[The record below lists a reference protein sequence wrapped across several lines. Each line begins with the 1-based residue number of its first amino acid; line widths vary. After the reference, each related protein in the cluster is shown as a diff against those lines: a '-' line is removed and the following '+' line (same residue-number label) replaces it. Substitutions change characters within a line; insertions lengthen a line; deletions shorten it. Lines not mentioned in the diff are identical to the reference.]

1 MNDKTVEPDASDEP
15 PHRPDS
21 AAPAELP
28 GRVLAQKRQE
38 MNWSVEDVAH
48 SLHLAPRQIQA
59 LEDDHYS
66 ALPGIAITRGFIRSY
81 AKLLQIEPAP
91 LLQMIANATD
101 GKAEDVSLRRP
112 LPAKPF
118 YVNRSLSM
126 GKSSQSWT
134 RGIVV
139 ILISL
144 PLVLFVAW
152 EADWLPS
159 EWKLG
164 VQALMSAQSVSTTAV
179 KSRAVS
185 KGDQKNSANLTQEAV
200 TAEASSPAH
209 SESGAQRPLDSGDA
223 SNTQNQPHS
232 QQTAVQEHAS
242 VQAVGMANTSDMLVL
257 KLREDSWIEIRNSRN
272 KLLLSRLAKAGESES
287 LTVRE
292 PIKLII
298 GNAAGVDVQLRG
310 KPVELNAT
318 AKNNVARLSVN

>member
-21 AAPAELP
+21 VAPAELP

-59 LEDDHYS
+59 LEADNYS
-66 ALPGIAITRGFIRSY
+66 ALPGMAITRGFIRSY
-81 AKLLQIEPAP
+81 AKLLQLDPAP
-91 LLQMIANATD
+91 LLQMMANATD

-118 YVNRSLSM
+118 YVNSSLSM
-126 GKSSQSWT
+126 GKSSLSWT
-134 RGIVV
+134 RGIVA

-144 PLVLFVAW
+144 PVALFVAW

-159 EWKLG
+159 EWKSAA
-164 VQALMSAQSVSTTAV
+164 QALMSAQSTSTASGKPQAV
-179 KSRAVS
+179 TKS
-185 KGDQKNSANLTQEAV
+185 DQKNSATLPLAAV
-200 TAEASSPAH
+200 TAEAGSPAH
-209 SESGAQRPLDSGDA
+209 LESGAPSPLDA
-223 SNTQNQPHS
+223 SDVSKAQNQLRS
-232 QQTAVQEHAS
+232 QENALQDNAT
-242 VQAVGMANTSDMLVL
+242 VQAVGMANNSDMLVL
-257 KLREDSWIEIRNSRN
+257 KLREDSWIEIRNSKD

-292 PIKLII
+292 PIKLVI

-310 KPVELNAT
+310 TPVELNAT
-318 AKNNVARLSVN
+318 AKNNVARLSLN